1 MSVTVY
7 PPAGSPYLIFER
19 NFEGDDG
26 AARRKINLEVPRGVL
41 LTGRITERGSGRPLA
56 GASVFYENGRG
67 NVVEGKGTI
76 PGWQSAISS
85 GPDGRYAIAVAPGKG
100 QLLVYA
106 ATADFVHEMKGG
118 REHP

>member
-1 MSVTVY
+1 M
-7 PPAGSPYLIFER
+7 PPGE
-19 NFEGDDG
+19 
-26 AARRKINLEVPRGVL
+26 KINLEVPRGVL
-41 LTGRITERGSGRPLA
+41 LTGRITEQGSGKPLA

-100 QLLVYA
+100 QLRVYA
-106 ATADFVHEMKGG
+106 ATADFVHEMKGD
-118 REHP
+118 REISGGSPVAGATTRMPSSPTRSR